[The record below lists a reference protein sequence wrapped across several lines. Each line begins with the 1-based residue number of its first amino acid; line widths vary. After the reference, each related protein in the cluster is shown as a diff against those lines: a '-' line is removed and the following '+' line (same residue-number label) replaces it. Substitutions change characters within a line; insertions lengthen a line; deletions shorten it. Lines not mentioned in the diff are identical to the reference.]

1 MSNKGRIIWIDIMR
15 GILMISIV
23 MGHIYTTGLL
33 RKYLYSFHVPAFFF
47 LSGYCFHYSRN
58 FKLFLSKK
66 IKTVVI
72 PYFSF
77 SLFSILLFA
86 VGSKIVNSLSKILEC
101 NPLKNIIIMLY
112 GNSKPEVMRY
122 NLPLWFLP
130 CLFITSVIAFLV
142 ETVIQKKGNKYRIV
156 FILGFA
162 IIGAFVALHE
172 NISLPWHFETSCSM
186 LVWYLLGIM
195 LSEQE
200 RSREKLLCIKPLCWI
215 LLLIAGIA
223 LCMLNTRTVGVRND
237 HYGILPIY
245 YLSAICSIFGIRGLS
260 YSIKNNTILE
270 TIGKCSVTIL
280 GVHKFPILF
289 FQEIL
294 PISKNILKNSATIE
308 SLLMGIIVCSVS
320 ITFSL
325 LVHRIIVK
333 RVPWVLGRF

>member
-1 MSNKGRIIWIDIMR
+1 
-15 GILMISIV
+15 
-23 MGHIYTTGLL
+23 
-33 RKYLYSFHVPAFFF
+33 
-47 LSGYCFHYSRN
+47 
-58 FKLFLSKK
+58 
-66 IKTVVI
+66 
-72 PYFSF
+72 
-77 SLFSILLFA
+77 
-86 VGSKIVNSLSKILEC
+86 
-101 NPLKNIIIMLY
+101 
-112 GNSKPEVMRY
+112 
-122 NLPLWFLP
+122 
-130 CLFITSVIAFLV
+130 
-142 ETVIQKKGNKYRIV
+142 
-156 FILGFA
+156 
-162 IIGAFVALHE
+162 
-172 NISLPWHFETSCSM
+172 
-186 LVWYLLGIM
+186 M

-245 YLSAICSIFGIRGLS
+245 YLSAICSILGIRGLS

-308 SLLMGIIVCSVS
+308 SLLIGIIVCSVS